1 MTSPLI
7 AQLQTRHGYPFL
19 DADSYDHFVYG
30 NETVV
35 LFFCTDPLHFPESN
49 DVAVILP
56 ELIKAF
62 GGRLQAA
69 VIARSIERELQAR
82 FRFTGWPSLVF
93 LRNGEYLGAISGIKD
108 WQEYRQEIERIL
120 AATPGEPPS
129 FDLDKV
135 CGAAR

>member
-1 MTSPLI
+1 MTSPLLE
-7 AQLQTRHGYPFL
+7 QLQTRHAYPLL

-30 NETVV
+30 NENVV
-35 LFFCTDPLHFPESN
+35 LFFCNDPVQFPESN

-62 GGRLQAA
+62 NGSLQAA
-69 VIARSIERELQAR
+69 VIAKSIERELQAR

-93 LRNGEYLGAISGIKD
+93 LRNGEYLGVITGIRN
-108 WQEYRQEIERIL
+108 WHEYKQEISDIL
-120 AATPGEPPS
+120 AAAPSQPPG

-135 CGAAR
+135 CGVAH

>member
-7 AQLQTRHGYPFL
+7 AQLQTRHGYPLL

-35 LFFCTDPLHFPESN
+35 LFFCNNPLHFPESN

-62 GGRLQAA
+62 SGRLQAA
-69 VIARSIERELQAR
+69 VIGRPIERELQAR
-82 FRFTGWPSLVF
+82 FRFTSWPSLVF

-120 AATPGEPPS
+120 AATPSEPPS